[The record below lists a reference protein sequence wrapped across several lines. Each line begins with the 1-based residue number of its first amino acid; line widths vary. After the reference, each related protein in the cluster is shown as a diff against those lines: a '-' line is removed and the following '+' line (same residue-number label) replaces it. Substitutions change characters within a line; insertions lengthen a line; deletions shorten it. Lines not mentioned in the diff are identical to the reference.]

1 MGSTKKALIAM
12 SGGVDSSV
20 AAAITKGLGY
30 DCIGV
35 TMRLSPYGDE
45 SAENGTCCS
54 QDDINDAKRVADG
67 LDFPHHVFNFT
78 DNFDKQVIRR
88 FVETYKNGGT
98 PNPCVDCNR
107 YIKFGHLFSNL
118 SELDCDYI
126 VTGHYARIEKDE
138 QSGRYLLKK
147 ARNESKD
154 QSYFLYSF
162 TQEQLAHTLLPL
174 GEFESKEEV
183 RELAEKH
190 GFTNARKHDSQDI
203 CFVRDGD
210 YAKFIENYTGEYF
223 PVGNFIDKDGNVL
236 GKHSGIIHYTVGQR
250 KGLGIALGKPAY
262 VCDINSQSNTV
273 TLTDND
279 GLYSDTLTAKDINLI
294 SCDKIEGELKVL
306 AKIRYRQPA
315 QLATVYQLDGDTLKI
330 VFDRPQRAIARGQ
343 SVVLY
348 DGDTVIGGGIIQ

>member
-1 MGSTKKALIAM
+1 MGSTKKALVAM

-20 AAAITKGLGY
+20 AAAIVKELGY

-35 TMRLSPYGDE
+35 TMKLSPYGYE
-45 SAENGTCCS
+45 STENGACCS
-54 QDDINDAKRVADG
+54 QDDINDAKKVADE
-67 LDFPHHVFNFT
+67 LNFPHHVFNFT
-78 DNFDKQVIRR
+78 DDFDRQVIRR

-107 YIKFGHLFSNL
+107 YIKFGHLFSHL
-118 SELDCDYI
+118 SELGCDCI

-147 ARNESKD
+147 AKNESKD

-162 TQEQLAHTLLPL
+162 TQKQLAHTLLPL
-174 GEFESKEEV
+174 GEFESKESV
-183 RELAEKH
+183 RELAEKYC
-190 GFTNARKHDSQDI
+190 FINARKHDSQDI

-210 YAKFIENYTGEYF
+210 YAKFIEDYTGEKF
-223 PVGNFIDKDGNVL
+223 PVGDFTDKNGNIL

-262 VCDINSQSNTV
+262 VCGINPQNNTV
-273 TLTDND
+273 TLSDND

-294 SCDKIEGELKVL
+294 SCDKLDGAMKVL

-315 QLATVYQLDGDTLKI
+315 QSATVYQLDSDTLKI

-348 DGDTVIGGGIIQ
+348 DGDTVVGGGIIQ